1 MLFFVFQNQSMLQI
15 KKFTFSPFQENTYI
29 IFNENKE
36 AWIIDP
42 GMYDKNEEKI
52 FFDFIENEKLIPQ
65 LLLCTHTH
73 IDHIFGCHAVL
84 NKFTIPFAFHQK
96 DEVVFQNAA
105 LVSERYGVEYKN
117 SPQPT
122 FFINE
127 SKMLMLGNYSFSVLF
142 TPGHSPGSVCFYCK
156 EENIIISG
164 DVLFQNS
171 VGRTDLPGGDMNTLI
186 NSIHTQL
193 FPLPDQT
200 KVFSGHGP
208 ETTIGLE
215 KMNNPFVG
223 LNR

>member
-1 MLFFVFQNQSMLQI
+1 MLQI

-29 IFNENKE
+29 LFNEKKE

-42 GMYDKNEEKI
+42 GMYDKKEEQL
-52 FFDFIENEKLIPQ
+52 FFDFIESEKLIPQ
-65 LLLCTHTH
+65 MLLCTHTH
-73 IDHIFGCHAVL
+73 IDHIFGCQAVL
-84 NKFTIPFAFHQK
+84 NKYTIPFTFHQK
-96 DEVVFQNAA
+96 DDVVFQNAG
-105 LVSERYGVEYKN
+105 LVSERYGVEYKI

-122 FFINE
+122 FFIDE
-127 SKMLMLGNYSFSVLF
+127 SKILMLGNYTFSILF
-142 TPGHSPGSVCFYCK
+142 TPGHSPGSICFYSK
-156 EENIIISG
+156 EENVVISG

-186 NSIHTQL
+186 KSIHTQL
-193 FPLPDQT
+193 FTLPDNT

-223 LNR
+223 LNK

>member
-1 MLFFVFQNQSMLQI
+1 MLQI

-29 IFNENKE
+29 LFNEKKE

-42 GMYDKNEEKI
+42 GMYEKKEEQL
-52 FFDFIENEKLIPQ
+52 FFDFIESEKLIPQ
-65 LLLCTHTH
+65 MLLCTHTH
-73 IDHIFGCHAVL
+73 IDHIFGCQAVL
-84 NKFTIPFAFHQK
+84 NKYTIPFAFHQK
-96 DEVVFQNAA
+96 DDVVFQNAG
-105 LVSERYGVEYKN
+105 LVSERYGVEYKI

-122 FFINE
+122 FFIDE
-127 SKMLMLGNYSFSVLF
+127 SKMLMLGNYTFSILF
-142 TPGHSPGSVCFYCK
+142 TPGHSPGSICFYCK
-156 EENIIISG
+156 EENVVISG

-186 NSIHTQL
+186 KSIHTQL
-193 FPLPDQT
+193 FTLPDNT

-223 LNR
+223 LNK